1 MRLVSVPLLLA
12 LVLAALLGPA
22 PTAAART
29 PAEFEGAIHQRTNG
43 IRLDHDKTA
52 LRKKG
57 CVDRFANR
65 QAKMMAAAE
74 DYFHQDLKPILK
86 KCGLSLVG
94 ENVAFGFT
102 KAGAF
107 LKAWMDSKDHR
118 ANILEPRYR
127 QLGVGARKSEDGVW
141 YVAQVFGRK

>member
-1 MRLVSVPLLLA
+1 MRLVSVTLL
-12 LVLAALLGPA
+12 LVLAPLVGPA

-29 PAEFEGAIHQRTNG
+29 AADFEDAVHAATNAIRV
-43 IRLDHDKTA
+43 DHDLEKVRTK
-52 LRKKG
+52 R

-65 QAKMMAAAE
+65 QAKRMAE
-74 DYFHQDLKPILK
+74 KEEMFHQDLEPILE

-102 KAGAF
+102 KAGT
-107 LKAWMDSKDHR
+107 LLQAWMDSPGHR

-127 QLGVGARKSEDGVW
+127 QLGVGARKSEAGTW